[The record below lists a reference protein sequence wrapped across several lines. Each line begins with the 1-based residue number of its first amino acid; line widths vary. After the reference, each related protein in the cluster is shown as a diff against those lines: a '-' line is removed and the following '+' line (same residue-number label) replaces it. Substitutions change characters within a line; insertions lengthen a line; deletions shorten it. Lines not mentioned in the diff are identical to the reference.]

1 MNSLCD
7 YAIEILSTSD
17 AAEKARLSELYAERW
32 GANDSMEVG
41 VVIPPDRPA
50 RPEKPELLPPTEMPK
65 RRGKSVKARATLLH
79 AVLHIELN
87 AIDLAW
93 DVIARFSDSG
103 MPREFFDDWVKVGAE
118 EGKHFRLLS
127 KRVGKLG
134 YKYGDFPAHNGLWEA
149 AFDTRHDICARLAV
163 VPMVLEARGL
173 DVTPGMI
180 ERFAKM
186 EDFESIDILKII
198 LTEEIGHVATGNRWF
213 HFLCGK
219 LGESPRE
226 YWQKLVRENFR
237 GLLKPPFNE
246 EARTEADLTP
256 DYYLPLSAKN

>member
-1 MNSLCD
+1 MTTLCD
-7 YAIEILSTSD
+7 FALEILSTSD
-17 AAEKARLSELYAERW
+17 AAEKARLSEQYAERW
-32 GANDSMEVG
+32 WADSSMEVG
-41 VVIPPDRPA
+41 KVTPPDRPA

-65 RRGKSVKARATLLH
+65 RRGKSEKARATLLH

-93 DVIARFSDSG
+93 DVIARFSDSE

-127 KRVGKLG
+127 ARVEKLG

-149 AFDTRHDICARLAV
+149 AYDTRHDICARLAV

-186 EDFESIDILKII
+186 EDFASIDILKII